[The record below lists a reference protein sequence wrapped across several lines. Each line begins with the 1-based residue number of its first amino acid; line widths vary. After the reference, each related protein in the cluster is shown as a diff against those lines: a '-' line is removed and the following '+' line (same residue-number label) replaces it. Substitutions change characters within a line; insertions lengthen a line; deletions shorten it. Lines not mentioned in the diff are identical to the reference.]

1 MSDEKGFVLKGD
13 KSAENQKDVMPGIDF
28 STFMMSLNASVLVNF
43 GIMDDPVTGEK
54 SKNLVMGKQ
63 TIDVLSMLQE
73 KTRGNLTPEEDNLL
87 KHLLYEL
94 RILYLKQQ

>member
-13 KSAENQKDVMPGIDF
+13 KPAETQKDVMPEIDL
-28 STFMMSLNASVLVNF
+28 STFIMSLNASVLVNF

-73 KTRGNLTPEEDNLL
+73 KTRGNLTSEEDNLL

>member
-1 MSDEKGFVLKGD
+1 
-13 KSAENQKDVMPGIDF
+13 
-28 STFMMSLNASVLVNF
+28 
-43 GIMDDPVTGEK
+43 
-54 SKNLVMGKQ
+54 MGKQ